1 MAYAVQDDILIY
13 LEQVVLVGQGLS
25 TNIKLTFYKD
35 FVGSQLDVRKT
46 GSLRISLF
54 NPAGKRLLTYNYP
67 TGYGEPI
74 TPSYVDATKGE
85 VEFTISKFYSS
96 NLELE
101 PLYAEVIFVDE
112 KNYFP
117 GTKKYEFKQFQ
128 IAEVVVSD
136 VPPITVGVTG
146 DMLVSIFNISSITG
160 QNPTEHG
167 DISFNSSSP
176 TDTTSVILNN
186 INTEHIRLSSLENFL
201 TKRIQTTGETGII
214 TLINADAPTQYAVY
228 KITSWQRINLDGN
241 NSNTDFADAIKL
253 NLQYEATTSSPVISN
268 LEWVVGKNVS
278 YQLESYTSVD
288 GIKDDVTSVE
298 TQVIRTVNSVDSIET
313 QVTRTVNSVDSI
325 ETTISAVQG
334 SVSGVQ
340 TNLSSIETML
350 SGQITAILASI
361 TALSNTVVN
370 PGTLAPNVIP
380 YTERNKTPNNTSGIG
395 QPTGI
400 VIGNNPAPSSYIEI
414 NVNGVIIDVGNGL
427 KMQWPCY
434 FSRDG
439 GIIPL
444 MYSEI
449 ETGDQLYWNSN
460 IAGFDLENT
469 DTIDINYQIQR

>member
-13 LEQVVLVGQGLS
+13 LDQVVLVGQGLS

-35 FVGSQLDVRKT
+35 FVGSQLDIRKT

-74 TPSYVDATKGE
+74 TASYAEETKGE
-85 VEFTISKFYSS
+85 IEFTISKFYSS

-101 PLYAEVIFVDE
+101 PLYAEVVFIDE

-117 GTKKYEFKQFQ
+117 NTKRYEFPQFQ
-128 IAEVVVSD
+128 IAEVVESD
-136 VPPITVGVTG
+136 VPPLSTGVTG
-146 DMLVSIFNISSITG
+146 DMIVSMFNISSVTG
-160 QNPTEHG
+160 QNPIEHG
-167 DISFNSSSP
+167 NISFNSSIPSS
-176 TDTTSVILNN
+176 TTSVILNN
-186 INTEHIRLSSLENFL
+186 VNDKHIRLSSLENFL
-201 TKRIQTTGETGII
+201 TRRIQTTGETGII

-228 KITSWQRINLDGN
+228 KITGWNRINL
-241 NSNTDFADAIKL
+241 NSNSSNSDFADAIQL
-253 NLQYEATTSSPVISN
+253 NLQYEDGTSSSVISP
-268 LEWVVGKNVS
+268 LEWVIGKKVS
-278 YQLESYTSVD
+278 YQLESYTSVTD
-288 GIKDDVTSVE
+288 IKDNVTSVE
-298 TQVIRTVNSVDSIET
+298 TQVV
-313 QVTRTVNSVDSI
+313 RTVNSVDSI
-325 ETTISAVQG
+325 ETTISSVQG

-340 TNLSSIETML
+340 SNLASIETML
-350 SGQITAILASI
+350 TGQITAILASI

-400 VIGNNPAPSSYIEI
+400 VIGNNPSPTSYIEV

-449 ETGDQLYWNSN
+449 QTGDQLYWNSN
-460 IAGFDLENT
+460 IAGFDLETT
-469 DTIDINYQIQR
+469 DTIDLNYQIER

>member
-1 MAYAVQDDILIY
+1 MSYTVKDDILIY
-13 LEQVVLVGQGLS
+13 LDQVVLVGQGIS

-35 FVGSQLDVRKT
+35 FIGVQGTQLDIRRI

-74 TPSYVDATKGE
+74 TTSYVEETKGE
-85 VEFTISKFYSS
+85 IEFTISKFYSS

-101 PLYAEVIFVDE
+101 PLYAEVVFIDE

-117 GTKKYEFKQFQ
+117 NTKRYEFEQFQ
-128 IAEVVVSD
+128 IAEVVASD
-136 VPPITVGVTG
+136 VPPLDSGVTG
-146 DMLVSIFNISSITG
+146 DVLVSIFNISSITG

-176 TDTTSVILNN
+176 SSTTSVILNN
-186 INTEHIRLSSLENFL
+186 VNSNHIRLSSLENFL
-201 TKRIQTTGETGII
+201 TKRIQTAGETGII
-214 TLINADAPTQYAVY
+214 TLINADAPTQYGVY
-228 KITSWQRINLDGN
+228 KITDWSRINLDGN
-241 NSNTDFADAIKL
+241 GSNSDFADAIKL
-253 NLQYEATTSSPVISN
+253 DLQYEAASSSPVIAG
-268 LEWVVGKNVS
+268 LEWVIGKNVS
-278 YQLESYTSVD
+278 YQLESYTAVN

-298 TQVIRTVNSVDSIET
+298 TQV
-313 QVTRTVNSVDSI
+313 TRTLNSVDSI
-325 ETTISAVQG
+325 ETTISSVQG

-340 TNLSSIETML
+340 NNISSLETSL
-350 SGQITAILASI
+350 TGQITAILASI
-361 TALSNTVVN
+361 TALSNATLN
-370 PGTLAPNVIP
+370 PGALAPNVIP
-380 YTERNKTPNNTSGIG
+380 FTERNKTPLVTQGIG

-400 VIGNNPAPSSYIEI
+400 TIGNNPSPTSYIEV

-449 ETGDQLYWNSN
+449 QTGDQLYWNSN
-460 IAGFDLENT
+460 IAGFDLETT
-469 DTIDINYQIQR
+469 DTIDLNYQIER

>member
-13 LEQVVLVGQGLS
+13 LDQVVLVGKGLS

-35 FVGSQLDVRKT
+35 FVGSQLDIRRT

-67 TGYGEPI
+67 TGFGEPI
-74 TPSYVDATKGE
+74 TTSFNTETKGE
-85 VEFTISKFYSS
+85 IEFTISKFYSS

-101 PLYAEVIFVDE
+101 PLYAEVVFIDE

-117 GTKKYEFKQFQ
+117 NTKRYEFPQFQ
-128 IAEVVVSD
+128 IAEVVESGVA
-136 VPPITVGVTG
+136 PLATGVTG
-146 DMLVSIFNISSITG
+146 DLIVSMFNISSVTG

-167 DISFNSSSP
+167 NISFNSSVPSS
-176 TDTTSVILNN
+176 TTSVILNN
-186 INTEHIRLSSLENFL
+186 VNDTHIRLTSLENFL
-201 TKRIQTTGETGII
+201 TRRIQANGETGII
-214 TLINADAPTQYAVY
+214 TLINADSPTQYAVY
-228 KITSWQRINLDGN
+228 KITGWNRINLNAN
-241 NSNTDFADAIKL
+241 NSNSDFADAIQL
-253 NLQYEATTSSPVISN
+253 NLQYEDGTSSPVISP
-268 LEWVVGKNVS
+268 LEWVIGKNVS
-278 YQLESYTSVD
+278 YQLESYTSVND
-288 GIKDDVTSVE
+288 IKDNVTSVE
-298 TQVIRTVNSVDSIET
+298 NQVV
-313 QVTRTVNSVDSI
+313 RTVNSVDSI
-325 ETTISAVQG
+325 ETTISSVQG

-340 TNLSSIETML
+340 NNISSLEASLT
-350 SGQITAILASI
+350 GQITAILASI

-380 YTERNKTPNNTSGIG
+380 FTERNKTPLNTSGIG

-400 VIGNNPAPSSYIEI
+400 TIGNNPAPTSYIEI

-427 KMQWPCY
+427 KMQFPCY

-460 IAGFDLENT
+460 IAGFDLETT
-469 DTIDINYQIQR
+469 DTIDLNYQIER

>member
-13 LEQVVLVGQGLS
+13 LDQVVLVGQGLS

-35 FVGSQLDVRKT
+35 FVGSQLDIRKT

-74 TPSYVDATKGE
+74 TASSADATKGE
-85 VEFTISKFYSS
+85 IEFTISKFYSS

-101 PLYAEVIFVDE
+101 PLYAEVVFIDE

-117 GTKKYEFKQFQ
+117 NTKRYEFPQFQ
-128 IAEVVVSD
+128 IAEVVESD
-136 VPPITVGVTG
+136 VPQLSDGVTG
-146 DMLVSIFNISSITG
+146 DIIVSMYSISSVTG

-167 DISFNSSSP
+167 NISFNSSVPSS
-176 TDTTSVILNN
+176 TTSVILNN
-186 INTEHIRLSSLENFL
+186 VNDKHIRLSSLENFL
-201 TKRIQTTGETGII
+201 TRRIQTTGETGII

-228 KITSWQRINLDGN
+228 KITGWNRINL
-241 NSNTDFADAIKL
+241 NSNSSNSDFADAIQL
-253 NLQYEATTSSPVISN
+253 NLQYEAGTSSSVISP
-268 LEWVVGKNVS
+268 LEWVIGKKVS
-278 YQLESYTSVD
+278 YQLESYTSVTD
-288 GIKDDVTSVE
+288 IKNNVTSVE
-298 TQVIRTVNSVDSIET
+298 TQVV
-313 QVTRTVNSVDSI
+313 RTVNSVDSI
-325 ETTISAVQG
+325 ETTISSVQG

-340 TNLSSIETML
+340 SNLASIETML
-350 SGQITAILASI
+350 TGQITAILASI

-400 VIGNNPAPSSYIEI
+400 TIGNNPSPTSYIEV

-449 ETGDQLYWNSN
+449 QTGDQLYWNSN
-460 IAGFDLENT
+460 IAGFDLETT
-469 DTIDINYQIQR
+469 DTIDLNYQIER

>member
-1 MAYAVQDDILIY
+1 MAYVVQDDILVY

-35 FVGSQLDVRKT
+35 FVGSQLDIRKT

-74 TPSYVDATKGE
+74 TTSYNEDTKGE
-85 VEFTISKFYSS
+85 IEFTISKFYSS
-96 NLELE
+96 NLDLE
-101 PLYAEVIFVDE
+101 PLYAEVVFIDE

-117 GTKKYEFKQFQ
+117 NTKRYEFQQFQ
-128 IAEVVVSD
+128 VGEVVVTD
-136 VPPITVGVTG
+136 VPPLSTGVSG
-146 DMLVSIFNISSITG
+146 DVLVSLFNISSITS

-176 TDTTSVILNN
+176 SSTTSVILNN
-186 INTEHIRLSSLENFL
+186 INSNHIRLSSLENFL
-201 TKRIQTTGETGII
+201 TKRIQTAGETGII

-228 KITSWQRINLDGN
+228 KITGWSRINLDANG
-241 NSNTDFADAIKL
+241 SSSDFADAIQL
-253 NLQYEATTSSPVISN
+253 NLQYEATTSSPVISS
-268 LEWVVGKNVS
+268 LEWVIGKNVS
-278 YQLESYTSVD
+278 YQLESYTEVGD
-288 GIKDDVTSVE
+288 IKDDVTSVE

-313 QVTRTVNSVDSI
+313 
-325 ETTISAVQG
+325 TISNVQG

-340 TNLSSIETML
+340 TNLSSIESRL

-361 TALSNTVVN
+361 TALTNVIIN
-370 PGTLAPNVIP
+370 PGDSTAPNVIP
-380 YTERNKTPNNTSGIG
+380 FTQRNLTPLNASGFG

-400 VIGNNPAPSSYIEI
+400 TISHNPAATSYIEV
-414 NVNGVIIDVGNGL
+414 NVNGMVIDVGNGL

-439 GIIPL
+439 GNIPL

-449 ETGDQLYWNSN
+449 EIGDQLYWNSN

-469 DTIDINYQIQR
+469 DTIDINYQVQR